1 MFYRS
6 ANPRI
11 STLSGDCP
19 LEISRRSIALIVKQM
34 AAAGVAVSRV
44 AGKGISMADNTEWEV
59 RTIDPMEMDKAESD
73 YGDDLL
79 DGIDLDAL
87 ETDAIVVKV
96 TKALLTDR
104 WSFSRNDI
112 DRALSEMNITAADM
126 RAELIQKI
134 VGHQDN
140 LALSEKS
147 GAATTRYTTRA
158 VLVEKVTDE
167 LTAERSTFSKHDI
180 NRTLLEMEITAAQTR
195 AELTEEIVR
204 QGDVIS
210 LLERSDAATRFTTRS
225 VLAQER
231 QLMDD
236 ADALSEK
243 RQHHVG
249 RNQCESLLQRHAFLN
264 EEQGQAVTQLTGA
277 EGFAVLKGEAGTGK
291 TQVLAVVREAY
302 ENAGRRVLALSFTN
316 DVVQDL
322 RQKAG
327 FAQANT
333 VDSELA
339 RLENDASTWE
349 DKPVV
354 VVDEAA
360 MLSTKKLAALLHEAR
375 KAGAKVIVAGDDHQ
389 LPSIE
394 RGGMFGS
401 LADFH
406 GAAELHEVFRVS
418 DDAQKRAFNHMHKG
432 EWEKALEI
440 FDKLKFIHWDKNLER
455 ARRSLV
461 ETWATDNETAP
472 EKTRMVFAYTNAEVD
487 RLNMKL
493 REVWRQQGRL
503 REDHAFKTAAGRTI
517 SVAIG
522 DRLQLTGTDKP
533 RGLYKGRIGTV
544 QSIDGTHL
552 TVRQDD
558 GRDITFD
565 TAAFKG
571 FSHGYAGTIH
581 RGQGKTLDQTYLL
594 HTDHWRANI
603 SYVALTRHRDRTG
616 LFVASELEP
625 GRERLCSLAEN
636 IGRIDDR
643 RPASKFL
650 VDIDRTLINGMASLK
665 VRDGLPGQVAG
676 QKRNVVHLEERNDP
690 PARVF
695 GLESSRLAADG
706 PEERIKRLKTHHQAS
721 PEPDVAILEPTGAA
735 SHMGGDSH
743 NENAIPTTPPNADL
757 PARWAN
763 TSPRRNLDLRP
774 LRGRI
779 LGR

>member
-1 MFYRS
+1 
-6 ANPRI
+6 
-11 STLSGDCP
+11 
-19 LEISRRSIALIVKQM
+19 
-34 AAAGVAVSRV
+34 
-44 AGKGISMADNTEWEV
+44 MADSTEWEV
-59 RTIDPMEMDKAESD
+59 RMIDPMEMDKAESD

-87 ETDAIVVKV
+87 ETDAIVEKV
-96 TKALLTDR
+96 TKGLLTDR

-112 DRALSEMNITAADM
+112 DRALSKMNITAADM
-126 RAELIQKI
+126 RAELIEKI
-134 VGHQDN
+134 VGHQDI
-140 LALSEKS
+140 LALSETS

-158 VLVEKVTDE
+158 VLVGKVTDE

-180 NRTLLEMEITAAQTR
+180 DGSLLEMEITAAQTR
-195 AELTEEIVR
+195 EELTGEILR
-204 QGDVIS
+204 HEDVIS
-210 LLERSDAATRFTTRS
+210 LLERNDAATRFTTRS

-231 QLMDD
+231 QLMGD
-236 ADALSEK
+236 ADALSEM
-243 RQHHVG
+243 RQHRVG
-249 RNQCESLLQRHAFLN
+249 GDQCESLLQRHAFLH
-264 EEQGQAVTQLTGA
+264 EEQKQAVTQLTGA
-277 EGFAVLKGEAGTGK
+277 EGFAVLRGEAGTGK
-291 TQVLAVVREAY
+291 TMVLALVREAY

-322 RQKAG
+322 RQTAG

-360 MLSTKKLAALLHEAR
+360 MLSTEKLAALLHEAR
-375 KAGAKVIVAGDDHQ
+375 KAGAKVILAGDDHQ

-394 RGGMFGS
+394 RGGMFGT

-406 GAAELHEVFRVS
+406 CAAELHEVFRVP

-432 EWEKALEI
+432 EWEKALKILDE
-440 FDKLKFIHWDKNLER
+440 LEFIHWRQDLES
-455 ARRSLV
+455 ARRGLV
-461 ETWATDNETAP
+461 ETWARDNETAP
-472 EKTRMVFAYTNAEVD
+472 EKTRMVFAFTNAEVD

-517 SVAIG
+517 LVAIG

-533 RGLYKGRIGTV
+533 LGLYKGRTGAV
-544 QSIDGTHL
+544 QSIDGSHL

-565 TAAFKG
+565 TAAFKS

-603 SYVALTRHRDRTG
+603 SYVALTRHRDRTA
-616 LFVASELEP
+616 LFVASKLEP
-625 GRERLCSLAEN
+625 GERLCALAQN

-643 RPASKFL
+643 PPASKFL
-650 VDIDRTLINGMASLK
+650 VDIDKTLINAMASLK

-676 QKRNVVHLEERNDP
+676 QKRKVVDVEERNDAP
-690 PARVF
+690 ERVL
-695 GLESSRLAADG
+695 GLEPTRLAADG
-706 PEERIKRLKTHHQAS
+706 PGERIKRLKRYQAS
-721 PEPDVAILEPTGAA
+721 PESHGAIMRPTGAA
-735 SHMGGDSH
+735 SHMGGDCH
-743 NENAIPTTPPNADL
+743 NENAIPTKPPTADL
-757 PARWAN
+757 SKRWAN
-763 TSPRRNLDLRP
+763 TPPRRKLDLRP
-774 LRGRI
+774 LRGSSH
-779 LGR
+779 GR